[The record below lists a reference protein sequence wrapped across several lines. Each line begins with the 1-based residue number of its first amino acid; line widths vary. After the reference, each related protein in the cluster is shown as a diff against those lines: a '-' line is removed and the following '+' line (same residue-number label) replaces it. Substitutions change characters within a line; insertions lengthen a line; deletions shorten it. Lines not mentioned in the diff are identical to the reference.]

1 MTMLRNKFVIGGAV
15 IVLLVVAN
23 IISYFWN
30 SWGLITVKVK
40 DAPLGQVIKSI
51 ERQGWVT
58 IYSNI
63 DPQSTVT
70 MYCDHVSLPEAMETL
85 ALNVDDSGGANANA
99 GNNGAG
105 GAGGGGAGGGRGRGF
120 GGGGGFGGGAQW
132 HLGFFVAPTSAQ
144 VRDEIRTFTEG
155 ADRNDDT
162 LLTYNFPTPLD
173 MISDEST
180 PVADPRLQMWPGVKT
195 APAPPPN
202 ADGTPA
208 TGPDGQPLQAESPPT
223 SVQGYLRS
231 FAEGADVWIMAPSSW
246 DPSVST
252 APPPSSSI
260 IAAIRHF
267 VGGARG
273 SVTEAIILRGREQR
287 TASTTGDRPRGGGFR
302 GGGLDLGLMEDRVDN
317 AINGLPKDLQ
327 PAARAKLADEKQN
340 QKEMATLPPEDRRRK
355 MMAHFID
362 LRLNGDNNWRRSPEK
377 RAQMYARLVSNRI
390 AATGK

>member
-1 MTMLRNKFVIGGAV
+1 MTMLRNKFAIAGGVIA
-15 IVLLVVAN
+15 LLVVAN

-58 IYSNI
+58 IISNI
-63 DPQSTVT
+63 DPQSKVT
-70 MYCDHVSLPEAMETL
+70 MYCDHVTLPEAMETL
-85 ALNVDDSGGANANA
+85 ALNVDDSGGA
-99 GNNGAG
+99 
-105 GAGGGGAGGGRGRGF
+105 GGGGQGGNGGGGGGRGF
-120 GGGGGFGGGAQW
+120 GGGMGGGAQW
-132 HLGFFVAPTSAQ
+132 HLGFFAAPTSAQ

-162 LLTYNFPTPLD
+162 LLSYSFPTPLD

-180 PVADPRLQMWPGVKT
+180 PVADPRKQMWPGVKT

-208 TGPDGQPLQAESPPT
+208 TGPDGQPLQAEAPPT
-223 SVQGYLRS
+223 TVQGYLRN
-231 FAEGADVWIMAPSSW
+231 FAEGADVWIMAPSAW
-246 DPSVST
+246 DPAVST
-252 APPPSSSI
+252 APPPNDSI

-287 TASTTGDRPRGGGFR
+287 TASTTGDRPRGGYRG
-302 GGGLDLGLMEDRVDN
+302 GGGLDLGMMEDRVDN

-340 QKEMATLPPEDRRRK
+340 QKEMATLPPDQRRQK
-355 MMAHFID
+355 MIAHFID

-377 RAQMYARLVSNRI
+377 RAKMYARVVSNRI

>member
-1 MTMLRNKFVIGGAV
+1 MTMLRNKFVIAAGV

-30 SWGLITVKVK
+30 NWGLITVKVK

-63 DPQSTVT
+63 DPQSKVT
-70 MYCDHVSLPEAMETL
+70 MYCDHVPLPEAMETL
-85 ALNVDDSGGANANA
+85 ALNVDDSGGASAN
-99 GNNGAG
+99 G
-105 GAGGGGAGGGRGRGF
+105 GGQGGYGGGGGANGGGRGGGGRGF
-120 GGGGGFGGGAQW
+120 GGGMGGAQW

-155 ADRNDDT
+155 ADRNDDS
-162 LLTYNFPTPLD
+162 LLTYSFPTPLD
-173 MISDEST
+173 MIADDST
-180 PVADPRLQMWPGVKT
+180 PVADPRRQIWPGVKT

-202 ADGTPA
+202 ADGTPV
-208 TGPDGQPLQAESPPT
+208 TGPDGQPVQAEAPPT
-223 SVQGYLRS
+223 NVQGYLRN
-231 FAEGADVWIMAPSSW
+231 FAEGADVWIMAPASW
-246 DPSVST
+246 DPAVST
-252 APPPSSSI
+252 APPPNDSI

-267 VGGARG
+267 VGGAHG

-287 TASTTGDRPRGGGFR
+287 TAALTGDRPRGGNR
-302 GGGLDLGLMEDRVDN
+302 GGGLDLGLMEDRIDN
-317 AINGLPKDLQ
+317 AINGLPPAVQ

-340 QKEMATLPPEDRRRK
+340 QKELATLPPEERRRK
-355 MMAHFID
+355 QFAHMID

-377 RAQMYARLVSNRI
+377 RAQVFARLVNNRI